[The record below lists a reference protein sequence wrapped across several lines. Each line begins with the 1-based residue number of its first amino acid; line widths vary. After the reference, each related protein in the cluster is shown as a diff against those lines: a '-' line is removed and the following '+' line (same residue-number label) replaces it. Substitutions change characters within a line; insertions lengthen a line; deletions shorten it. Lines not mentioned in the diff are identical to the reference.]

1 MLLMHTGLEF
11 FGQDGQELLQRLY
24 KLLLDVY
31 LGPRS
36 LTAMFLESAQRFLGP
51 DIHFLLTLLPEAL
64 AEVLVNRLIPL
75 LPGFLHPSLAPFF
88 Y

>member
-1 MLLMHTGLEF
+1 MHTGLEF
-11 FGQDGQELLQRLY
+11 FGQDGQELLQHLY
-24 KLLLDVY
+24 NLLLDVY
-31 LGPRS
+31 LGPQS
-36 LTAMFLESAQRFLGP
+36 LTATFLESAQRFLGP
-51 DIHFLLTLLPEAL
+51 DIQFLLTLLPEAL